1 MIGFTI
7 HYILV
12 ELVLRKLGGEQT
24 MDRVD
29 HLFETIRS
37 GGSSYIYQ
45 MIADR
50 TEETLVLDCKRA
62 AKDRGPLVD
71 SDKKNLAKLAGAF
84 ANCDGGVIIWGV
96 DCSNKNSDSLD
107 VMNFAHPIA
116 DLAQF
121 KQSLDAC
128 TSQNLEPYPEG
139 LTNIALEEKVGSNK
153 GFAITYVPKWDGL
166 PVRSFVKGGSADYFI
181 RAGQSVEQMPSSLL
195 ADRFGRRPQPKLRL
209 AINARF
215 EHSVLTLNFLI
226 ENYGRGIAKNLSA
239 WLDVDFNKSNMPQK
253 SNGGVFNQVSIMPLS
268 ADNPY
273 YRGEFRQAY
282 DSLTLPPDSAVQC
295 SWMSW
300 NITEVLSKNL
310 ELTIDTQLHCDG
322 FSTNKTSQVIRL
334 SELKVGSTQRF
345 ESHNTR

>member
-1 MIGFTI
+1 
-7 HYILV
+7 
-12 ELVLRKLGGEQT
+12 
-24 MDRVD
+24 MDRAK

-37 GGSSYIYQ
+37 GGSSYIHQ

-62 AKDRGPLVD
+62 AKDKGPLVD
-71 SDKKNLAKLAGAF
+71 SDKKNLARLAGAF

-96 DCSNKNSDSLD
+96 DCSNKNSDGLD
-107 VMNFAHPIA
+107 VMNSPHPIS

-121 KQSLDAC
+121 KQSLDSC

-139 LTNIALEEKVGSNK
+139 LTNIALEETSGSNM
-153 GFAITYVPKWDGL
+153 GFAITYVPKWDGM
-166 PVRSFVKGGSADYFI
+166 PVRSFVKGDSADYFI

-209 AINARF
+209 AVNAKF
-215 EHSVLTLNFLI
+215 EHSLLSLSFLI

-239 WLDVDFNKSNMPQK
+239 WLDVDFNKPNKPQK

-268 ADNPY
+268 SAHPSHS
-273 YRGEFRQAY
+273 GEFRQAY

-295 SWMSW
+295 AWMNW
-300 NITEVLSKNL
+300 NITEEFSKNL
-310 ELTIDTQLHCDG
+310 ELTIETQLHCEG
-322 FSTNKTSQVIRL
+322 FSTNKTSQVILL
-334 SELKVGSTQRF
+334 SEIQTGSTHRF
-345 ESHNTR
+345 ESHSRSSSD